1 MSGRRPRLRVIDGTR
16 GPDSDPCVMGPQQPL
31 FPIAQG
37 ARALGNLHVWN
48 REWTQGEHGGP
59 WFTSETAHVDVVN
72 SRPTQRPRIF
82 TGGSRT
88 IADRAVIDSKIK
100 ALPRTAIVLTS
111 RTHGA
116 SAAIRD
122 AVMRR
127 GLQLE
132 VWTAIT
138 DRHPTVEAA
147 YFARD
152 EEMIRSAD
160 WVLAFWDGKSS
171 GTSHELAYAQK
182 LAKPIDLVVVKRE
195 PSPNG
200 FTGGDAA

>member
-1 MSGRRPRLRVIDGTR
+1 MNARNRRPRLRVIKGTR
-16 GPDSDPCVMGPQQPL
+16 GPNSDPHPVTTT
-31 FPIAQG
+31 
-37 ARALGNLHVWN
+37 WN
-48 REWTQGEHGGP
+48 REWTPGEHGVFA
-59 WFTSETAHVDVVN
+59 FTTEFARVDVVN
-72 SRPTQRPRIF
+72 PQRARHLRVF
-82 TGGSRT
+82 AGGSRT

-160 WVLAFWDGKSS
+160 RVLAFWDGKSS

-182 LAKPIDLVVVKRE
+182 LAKPIDLVVIKRE
-195 PSPNG
+195 SSPNG